1 MLASGRYKLV
11 IWLVCDQTR
20 LRIGRNTVV
29 LSDFVGLSINR
40 LLPRMI
46 RDESRTNSG
55 MPTIRD
61 QTARL
66 RLPIKISSN
75 ISAITMIE
83 TNIITL
89 MIPKNVRTII
99 HICSVSLVSS
109 GLSKAD
115 NLSKKESPLM
125 RRAATFI

>member
-1 MLASGRYKLV
+1 M
-11 IWLVCDQTR
+11 
-20 LRIGRNTVV
+20 V
-29 LSDFVGLSINR
+29 LSDFAGLSINR

-89 MIPKNVRTII
+89 IIPKNVRIII

-115 NLSKKESPLM
+115 NLSKKDSPLM
-125 RRAATFI
+125 